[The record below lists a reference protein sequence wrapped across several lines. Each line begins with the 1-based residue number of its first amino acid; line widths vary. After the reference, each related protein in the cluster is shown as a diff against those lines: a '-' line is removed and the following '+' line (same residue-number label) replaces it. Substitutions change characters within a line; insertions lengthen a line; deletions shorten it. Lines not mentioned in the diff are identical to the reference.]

1 MKILGRTLLVTGRA
15 IYRVDDHGH
24 LDFVYL
30 SFSSLIDRPIS
41 DLNITGIL
49 VVGLGYRKHG
59 IIIVII
65 PACKIYGNNG
75 LIIFVQV
82 CPSAGPILRSYEQ
95 DHDRI
100 GAKV

>member
-1 MKILGRTLLVTGRA
+1 MKILGRTQLIIGFA
-15 IYRVDDHGH
+15 IYRVDDQGH
-24 LDFVYL
+24 VDF
-30 SFSSLIDRPIS
+30 
-41 DLNITGIL
+41 
-49 VVGLGYRKHG
+49 
-59 IIIVII
+59 VII

-75 LIIFVQV
+75 LIISVPV